1 MQLELNSN
9 SIEFWL
15 NSNSIGFGFNLTTF
29 KYIELNLNS
38 IEEKWDMSAK
48 KVKLMA
54 HYFVSKNL
62 QTAMKKF

>member
-1 MQLELNSN
+1 
-9 SIEFWL
+9 L